1 MSNLATITNNILA
14 DSGID
19 DINVV
24 VSTGSYTNPSW
35 IVSLPWTKITGTPT
49 TLAGYG
55 ITDAYTQTQVNTL
68 LSGYVP
74 VGRTI
79 TINGTTFDLSA
90 NRTFNV
96 GTVTSVTASSPLFSS
111 GGATPNITIQQASGS
126 QNGFLSSTDWT
137 TFNNKQNALTN
148 PVTGTG
154 TTNYLPKFTGPST
167 IGDSSISDVASSPLS
182 IVKNASSIT
191 SNLIFISPT
200 TGTNASILNLDNAG
214 AGSFY
219 IGRQNSAGNSVLLSG
234 LGAYASVIGHTG
246 SQTLHLVTNAISR
259 VQIDGSGATTFS
271 SSVTASSIIRSGGTS
286 SQYLMA
292 DGSVSTL
299 TNPVTGTGS
308 LNKVAKWGTSTG
320 IVDSFITD
328 AAGTATRIDK
338 DGVSVTAALLAI
350 APSTSTNAS
359 ILNLDNG
366 GGGTFYV
373 GRQNSAGNSVLLSG
387 LGAYASVIGHT
398 ASQTLHLVTGALS
411 RLAVFGDG
419 NIGINTTTDAGF
431 KLDVNGT
438 GRFTKSSGAGN
449 IISFSDATYGLDI
462 AATATGGS
470 LQTYNT
476 NQTLDLKTFGTGSI
490 ILSTASTPRLTIAS
504 TGSAT
509 FSSTVETV
517 ARFSSS
523 GDSTIIIGG
532 NAAQGISSG
541 EQYITYQNGTTN
553 SNAWMVGMDDGE
565 DWRFAYGAV
574 GEITDANSLIR
585 LTQGGNVLIG
595 TTTDAGQRLQVNGTA
610 TFSVNTNASLLITNS
625 GQTPIL
631 SFRSNGVTA
640 AGRIRVD
647 EAFGGGEMVFST
659 KTTGGVDTDRMMIN
673 TSGNVLIGITTDSGQ
688 RLQVSGISRFTHTSG
703 YGINNRY
710 TSENLEL
717 NFGTVIG
724 GRIGIQAKV
733 ISSGGAYPL
742 YLSPEGG
749 GIDVTGAATFSS
761 SVTAG
766 GDVIAF
772 ASSDRRLKDNLTR
785 IESSLEKV
793 GKLSGYSFD
802 WNSNQET
809 YSGKDYGVVAQEV
822 EAIFPELVKTRDN
835 GYKAVKYEKL
845 IPVLIEAI
853 KELNEKVEKLK

>member
-595 TTTDAGQRLQVNGTA
+595 TTTDAGQRLQV
-610 TFSVNTNASLLITNS
+610 
-625 GQTPIL
+625 
-631 SFRSNGVTA
+631 
-640 AGRIRVD
+640 
-647 EAFGGGEMVFST
+647 
-659 KTTGGVDTDRMMIN
+659 
-673 TSGNVLIGITTDSGQ
+673 
-688 RLQVSGISRFTHTSG
+688 SGISRFTHTSG